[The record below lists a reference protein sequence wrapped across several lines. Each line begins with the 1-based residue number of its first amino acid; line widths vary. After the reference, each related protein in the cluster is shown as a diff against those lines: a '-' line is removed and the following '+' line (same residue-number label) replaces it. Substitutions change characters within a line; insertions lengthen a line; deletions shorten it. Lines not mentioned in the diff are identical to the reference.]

1 MNHPTPLDALK
12 TYRRQSPD
20 FVREQAERFA
30 QLPIQDQLELLFYMS
45 VHISNAMAEIGKEV
59 DYTVEVLAVDKDN

>member
-1 MNHPTPLDALK
+1 MNHPSPFDALK

-20 FVREQAERFA
+20 FVRDQASRFVSM
-30 QLPIQDQLELLFYMS
+30 PIQDQLELLFYMS

-59 DYTVEVLAVDKDN
+59 NYDVTALAVEQDN

>member
-1 MNHPTPLDALK
+1 MKHLSPVDALK

-20 FVREQAERFA
+20 FVREQAERFT
-30 QLPIQDQLELLFYMS
+30 QIPIQDQLELLFYMA

-59 DYTVEVLAVDKDN
+59 DYDVAGLAMQKDN